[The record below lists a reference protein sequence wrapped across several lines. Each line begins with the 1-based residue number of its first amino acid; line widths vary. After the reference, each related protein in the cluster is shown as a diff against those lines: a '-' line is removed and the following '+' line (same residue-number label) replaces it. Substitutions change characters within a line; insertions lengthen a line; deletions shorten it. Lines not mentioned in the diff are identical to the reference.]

1 MSSLCLFLAMASD
14 DVERAS
20 KIKGKRRDG
29 GEIYKGEQIIFTNK
43 KEIEEMMK
51 NTDCEVDVHVSTYTT
66 FKQRLNYHY
75 YYY

>member
-1 MSSLCLFLAMASD
+1 MML
-14 DVERAS
+14 ERAS
-20 KIKGKRRDG
+20 KIKGETRGDG
-29 GEIYKGEQIIFTNK
+29 GEKWK
-43 KEIEEMMK
+43 K